1 MEKLQPS
8 VVAVL
13 QHRHCKREV
22 TIILMEACHQSTSS
36 LLSFFM
42 SPFCQWVRCAQV
54 ISIYGERFK
63 LQRSPGAVWIN
74 LVFRIGKMSKWAKNI
89 LVTATDC
96 GSKFLDLQHIWT
108 HQYQIYIYST
118 HMCCPMAHGILPWP
132 FKTTKIPFCPSRFE
146 QTGPNPRPLLWPSTT
161 HRAPWLHPPTSP
173 PSPGCQVKVWLV
185 MTVWLWGVV
194 MDLVHRKLPG
204 VFQSQKASPRMGS
217 SSTWGEWWFGLVKPW
232 STFTALW
239 WQGSTRTAAWACR
252 SAMIQLGL
260 RLLQLKEFMFR
271 ELPSQSLTQMQLAW
285 HANMADASLNHPMRK
300 TTSKFSAKICYTI
313 KAGHWKV
320 DFTMTVICM
329 T

>member
-1 MEKLQPS
+1 M
-8 VVAVL
+8 AYF
-13 QHRHCKREV
+13 RD
-22 TIILMEACHQSTSS
+22 
-36 LLSFFM
+36 LSK
-42 SPFCQWVRCAQV
+42 PQ
-54 ISIYGERFK
+54 K
-63 LQRSPGAVWIN
+63 
-74 LVFRIGKMSKWAKNI
+74 
-89 LVTATDC
+89 
-96 GSKFLDLQHIWT
+96 
-108 HQYQIYIYST
+108 
-118 HMCCPMAHGILPWP
+118 
-132 FKTTKIPFCPSRFE
+132 SRFAHRDLSKRD
-146 QTGPNPRPLLWPSTT
+146 PNPGPLLWPSTT

-173 PSPGCQVKVWLV
+173 PSPGCQVKVVTVWLG

-194 MDLVHRKLPG
+194 MDLVHRKTHG

-232 STFTALW
+232 STFTAQW
-239 WQGSTRTAAWACR
+239 WQGSTRPAAWACR

-300 TTSKFSAKICYTI
+300 TTSRQTLFSAKICYTI

-320 DFTMTVICM
+320 GFTMTMICM